1 MTMKNLSRVVALA
14 AMLVVL
20 AACAALGGPREG
32 GSPMDLGKPGELLDQ
47 TAGVA
52 FYPACGNEILG
63 FEGATYYQFQPSN
76 AEDFVPPS
84 RADAPQ
90 GKSRGVLPRVA
101 APGPGDDTGTLTRY
115 DGGFAYWVSDNGRL
129 STWLTTQEIT
139 YNWVC

>member
-20 AACAALGGPREG
+20 AACGTVGAPREG
-32 GSPMDLGKPGELLDQ
+32 GTPMNLGVPGEMLDQ
-47 TAGVA
+47 TAGVVY
-52 FYPACGNEILG
+52 YPACGNETLRV
-63 FEGATYYQFQPSN
+63 EGVTYYQFDPIN
-76 AEDFVPPS
+76 PGDFTPPS

-90 GKSRGVLPRVA
+90 GKSRGMLPRVA

-129 STWLTTQEIT
+129 STWLTTQEFT